1 MTIVKYLHSILVH
14 FQIQVLWLYYIK
26 LHTNNSQGIIGGPS
40 LPDACTNYP
49 IFVQA
54 EGSNICNISVE
65 NISLLCFCSWN
76 FTSVQCQGS
85 LLCTHPGSM
94 QQMLNVLLDRMRRS
108 RTLGRTS
115 PRTAS
120 PPLFHAVQ
128 FISKWN
134 IFHFKS

>member
-1 MTIVKYLHSILVH
+1 MTIVKYLHNILVH
-14 FQIQVLWLYYIK
+14 FQMQVLWLYYIK
-26 LHTNNSQGIIGGPS
+26 LHTNNSQGITGGPS
-40 LPDACTNYP
+40 LPDACTNYR

-54 EGSNICNISVE
+54 ESSNICNISVE
-65 NISLLCFCSWN
+65 NISLFCFCSWN
-76 FTSVQCQGS
+76 STSIQCQGS
-85 LLCTHPGSM
+85 LLCTHPAST
-94 QQMLNVLLDRMRRS
+94 QQMLNVLLDRMHRS

-115 PRTAS
+115 PRTVS